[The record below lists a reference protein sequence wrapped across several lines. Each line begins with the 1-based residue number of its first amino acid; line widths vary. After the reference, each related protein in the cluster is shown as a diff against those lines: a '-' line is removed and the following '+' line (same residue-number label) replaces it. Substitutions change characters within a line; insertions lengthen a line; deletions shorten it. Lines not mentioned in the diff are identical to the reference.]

1 MIDKEFE
8 IYNDLA
14 EKIRETYPL
23 AFITSS
29 YINSTPTFP
38 AITIIQESNFINSN
52 YSDSKNKEYAVNVM
66 FEINVYS
73 DNGKIEVKKI
83 MEIVCDEMTALGFT
97 RTSLDT
103 LPNIEDTIYRMV
115 GRFNTVIDKN
125 GMFYNK

>member
-14 EKIRETYPL
+14 EKIKETYPL

-29 YINSTPTFP
+29 YLTSTPTFP
-38 AITIIQESNFINSN
+38 AITIIQENNYIKNE
-52 YSDSKNKEYAVNVM
+52 YSDSGNKEHAVNVM
-66 FEINVYS
+66 FTVNVYS

-83 MEIVCDEMTALGFT
+83 MEIVCDEMNDLGFN
-97 RTSLDT
+97 RISLDT

-125 GMFYNK
+125 GIFYNK